1 MTLVDDTVR
10 LVDGGHRCSGQLE
23 VRSGQSWTPVCGSHF
38 SSGAAAV
45 ACRQL
50 SCGFANTF
58 YTFYSSARH
67 NCSWSPE
74 FRCEGNETKLQDCSR
89 APLNASKET
98 LQHCSP
104 AHLVCTERPRR
115 PSISVLSRLEVYGDS
130 VEVLK
135 GHRFAVSCSF
145 SSSYRVLSMR
155 LTTAS
160 VRLTQRPVDG
170 VAIFLFPAADEAHAG
185 NYTCD
190 YNYESSP
197 DVFSEPESLTLRVK
211 ELRDLRLVGSGLR
224 CAGRLELGFT
234 SGWRPL
240 SSLKSWSLKE
250 ASVVCRQLGCGSAA
264 STRQV
269 GLSDQLQPTW
279 RFFSDCDGSERAL
292 MDCGAVSR
300 FSEAASPD
308 KSVWRGHSFTIR
320 CSVEPRFYGGHF
332 SLRFSGSNRN
342 QSWTAAAQNYSASF
356 RFSGA
361 DEEHQ
366 GNYSCVYHNR
376 VFNHN
381 LSSEGL
387 SLSVAVEGGTFYKSS
402 VYVRK
407 TTVLIWFFKM
417 PSLAEEPP
425 DLEDGSS

>member
-1 MTLVDDTVR
+1 
-10 LVDGGHRCSGQLE
+10 VDGGHRCSGQLE

-104 AHLVCTERPRR
+104 SEEVTC
-115 PSISVLSRLEVYGDS
+115 SI
-130 VEVLK
+130 
-135 GHRFAVSCSF
+135 
-145 SSSYRVLSMR
+145 
-155 LTTAS
+155 
-160 VRLTQRPVDG
+160 
-170 VAIFLFPAADEAHAG
+170 I
-185 NYTCD
+185 
-190 YNYESSP
+190 
-197 DVFSEPESLTLRVK
+197 

-300 FSEAASPD
+300 FLSAAATEVVCSGQDSQNPVLPTQYFTEPTNKLNRTSD
-308 KSVWRGHSFTIR
+308 GAATRFLKSV
-320 CSVEPRFYGGHF
+320 
-332 SLRFSGSNRN
+332 
-342 QSWTAAAQNYSASF
+342 
-356 RFSGA
+356 
-361 DEEHQ
+361 
-366 GNYSCVYHNR
+366 
-376 VFNHN
+376 
-381 LSSEGL
+381 
-387 SLSVAVEGGTFYKSS
+387 
-402 VYVRK
+402 
-407 TTVLIWFFKM
+407 
-417 PSLAEEPP
+417 
-425 DLEDGSS
+425 